1 MCAAALRQYG
11 IRAVY
16 YGCANERFGGT
27 GGVLNIHSDP
37 AIDPPYHIQGGIFRE
52 EAIMLLRRFYV
63 QENEKAPEPHRKK
76 VRQLKTEILPT
87 DIAEAPIDMT
97 R

>member
-16 YGCANERFGGT
+16 FGCANERFGGT
-27 GGVLNIHSDP
+27 GGVLSLHNDASKDLSYEVH
-37 AIDPPYHIQGGIFRE
+37 GGIFRE

-63 QENEKAPEPHRKK
+63 QENEKAPEPHRKGE
-76 VRQLKTEILPT
+76 RQLKTEILPVLE
-87 DIAEAPIDMT
+87 D
-97 R
+97 